1 MWYLAIVGPAEPE
14 KIPDGKFVAFAIQ
27 PQKAKMRIGETKA
40 FRAVAMTGNDDGT
53 DVTRFSRWTNG
64 PDFTALQPGTFTV
77 EAKYR
82 TKNGTEMEDAAT
94 ITVTP

>member
-1 MWYLAIVGPAEPE
+1 
-14 KIPDGKFVAFAIQ
+14 
-27 PQKAKMRIGETKA
+27 
-40 FRAVAMTGNDDGT
+40 MTGNDDGT